1 MNAHAQA
8 IQEIA
13 HRLLAYPEPIAFLDV
28 LMLVRRAR
36 QLGEPS
42 DTDLRSLLALQNAP
56 HTTDGA
62 RKILDDYLRG
72 CARRHE
78 TQENLGARVIRLKD
92 SGKTARVTA
101 GALLTLELD
110 ERRGAGWRWEISS
123 STGPIQVGRSPKSAE
138 SPSFAIYTVKAL
150 RKGHAELFMEEE
162 PPPGRPPSSGEKGA
176 NFELT
181 VEIESAS

>member
-1 MNAHAQA
+1 MNARAEK

-28 LMLVRRAR
+28 LMLVRHAR

-56 HTTDGA
+56 HATDGA

-78 TQENLGARVIRLKD
+78 TQENLGSRIIRLKD
-92 SGKTARVTA
+92 SGKTARVTT
-101 GALLTLELD
+101 GTLLTLELE
-110 ERRGAGWRWEISS
+110 ERRGAGWRWAVCST
-123 STGPIQVGRSPKSAE
+123 TGPIQVKRSPKSGE
-138 SPSFAIYTVKAL
+138 SPSFAIYHVKAN
-150 RKGHAELFMEEE
+150 RRGRAELFMEEE
-162 PPPGRPPSSGEKGA
+162 PPPSRHQGAKEKGSS
-176 NFELT
+176 FEL
-181 VEIESAS
+181 VIEIESRP